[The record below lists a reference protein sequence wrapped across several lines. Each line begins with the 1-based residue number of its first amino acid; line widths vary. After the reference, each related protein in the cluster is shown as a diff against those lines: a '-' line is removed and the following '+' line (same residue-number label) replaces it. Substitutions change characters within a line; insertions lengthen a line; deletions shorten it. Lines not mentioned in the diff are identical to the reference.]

1 MSPSCRIAAAFLVL
15 ASSGL
20 AAGRA
25 QACTPPSGDE
35 VALRLHESFRQGE
48 RTLFY
53 PSPRCWLSVT
63 ARQSDDSLDGL
74 GDAAAV
80 DANDLRWGETL
91 AAPVHMTRTDPGHAA
106 ELLSAW
112 FAGQIAGTAS
122 IHDTGRASIL
132 DGREWRIFR
141 VAIAGRNFV
150 TAVRLQRDQGYYARL
165 YIGGGAWTNRVL
177 LSAASQ

>member
-1 MSPSCRIAAAFLVL
+1 MSRSLRTAAALVVL
-15 ASSGL
+15 ASLGFG
-20 AAGRA
+20 AGRA

-35 VALRLHESFRQGE
+35 VSLRLHESFRQGE

-53 PSPRCWLSVT
+53 ASPRCWLSL
-63 ARQSDDSLDGL
+63 ASRQSGDQLDGL
-74 GDAAAV
+74 GHAAAV

-91 AAPVHMTRTDPGHAA
+91 AAPAHMTRTDPGYAA
-106 ELLSAW
+106 ELLSTW
-112 FAGQIAGTAS
+112 FAGQISGQAS
-122 IHDTGRASIL
+122 VHDTGRASVL

-165 YIGGGAWTNRVL
+165 YVGGGTWTNRVL
-177 LSAASQ
+177 LAAASE